1 MLKHRCHLLQIYI
14 LRAIK
19 ECLCSFHC
27 HCPRHLMST
36 GIQAM
41 LATVQKYHDT
51 PTLPPIRATIVA
63 GNNDVAIRISD
74 QGVHL
79 IDLSGI
85 LFTIRP
91 QAEVFLFP
99 KSNHRPP
106 CSLSRMSEMLRGWKT
121 LGLGR
126 CAL

>member
-1 MLKHRCHLLQIYI
+1 
-14 LRAIK
+14 
-19 ECLCSFHC
+19 
-27 HCPRHLMST
+27 MST